1 MSKVKT
7 RKVFAV
13 WTNTD
18 LTEGRGT
25 EYIECYTELR
35 STAIRLARGNY
46 VMGTDSRVT
55 EVTMF
60 FKDGRWYAPGVLI
73 IEPSQEDLREE
84 RKIEAEIAAAEA
96 KARALVRAKELGLSD
111 DEIAA
116 LKG

>member
-7 RKVFAV
+7 RRVFAV

-25 EYIECYTELR
+25 EYVECYTELR

-55 EVTMF
+55 EELMF

-111 DEIAA
+111 DEISA